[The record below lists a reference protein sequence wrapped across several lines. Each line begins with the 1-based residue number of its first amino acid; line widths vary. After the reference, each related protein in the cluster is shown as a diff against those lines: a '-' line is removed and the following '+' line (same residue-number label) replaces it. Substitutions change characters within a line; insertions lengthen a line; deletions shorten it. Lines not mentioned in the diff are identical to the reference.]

1 MMSSLTCEEEDI
13 RICDFCSIDTD
24 VVRRVVI
31 DNDYNRMGTKAM
43 YACIECS
50 EKKDRER
57 LGTNGLL

>member
-1 MMSSLTCEEEDI
+1 MEPLVDETSI
-13 RICDFCSIDTD
+13 RTCDFCSIETD
-24 VVRRVVI
+24 VVRRIVI

-57 LGTNGLL
+57 LEKNGL

>member
-1 MMSSLTCEEEDI
+1 MMSSQSCEVEDI
-13 RICDFCSIDTD
+13 HTCDFCSSETD
-24 VVRRVVI
+24 VVRRIVI

-57 LGTNGLL
+57 LATNGL

>member
-1 MMSSLTCEEEDI
+1 MSSLVDEMPVYV
-13 RICDFCSIDTD
+13 CDFCDIETD
-24 VVRRVVI
+24 VVRRIVI

-57 LGTNGLL
+57 LRENGL

>member
-1 MMSSLTCEEEDI
+1 MMSSQVCCEDDI

-31 DNDYNRMGTKAM
+31 DNDYNRIGTKAM

-57 LGTNGLL
+57 LESNGL

>member
-1 MMSSLTCEEEDI
+1 MDPLVDEI
-13 RICDFCSIDTD
+13 PIHACDFCSIETD
-24 VVRRVVI
+24 IVRRIVI

-57 LGTNGLL
+57 LETNGL

>member
-1 MMSSLTCEEEDI
+1 MEPLVDETSIHT
-13 RICDFCSIDTD
+13 CDFCSTETD
-24 VVRRVVI
+24 VVRRIVI

-57 LGTNGLL
+57 LEKNGL

>member
-1 MMSSLTCEEEDI
+1 MMSSPICEEEDI
-13 RICDFCSIDTD
+13 HICDFCSIETS

-31 DNDYNRMGTKAM
+31 DNDYNRIGTKAM

-57 LGTNGLL
+57 LGTNGL

>member
-1 MMSSLTCEEEDI
+1 MTSSQMSCEEEDI
-13 RICDFCSIDTD
+13 HICDFCSIETS

-31 DNDYNRMGTKAM
+31 DNDYNRIGTKAM

-57 LGTNGLL
+57 LESNGL

>member
-1 MMSSLTCEEEDI
+1 MSSTICEVRDI
-13 RICDFCSIDTD
+13 RTCDFCSIETD
-24 VVRRVVI
+24 VVRRIVI

-57 LGTNGLL
+57 LEKNGL